1 MKSSRAGSPRI
12 SVAATTNSVA
22 QQGVPFIHN
31 RWLQLVVGIVGMVA
45 IANLQYGWTL
55 FVTPIDSQYHWGT
68 AAIQVAFS
76 LFVLT
81 ETWLVP
87 FEAYLVDRFGP
98 PFIVALGGVLV
109 GLAWVIN
116 SWASTLAWLYV
127 GGIVGGLGAGIVYGT
142 ASGSALK
149 WFPDHRGLA
158 AGLTAAG
165 FGAGSALT
173 VLPIANQIQNNG
185 YQSAFFTWGLVQ
197 GTVVLTCALLMRRP
211 EKGEST
217 QVEKSGVQQTI
228 GNFTPTEM
236 LKTPAFWLL
245 YAMFTM
251 VATGGLMATAQLGP
265 IARDFKVANI
275 PVNLFGLTMAALPFA
290 LSLDRI
296 MNGITRP
303 LFGWISD
310 HLGRE
315 NTMAFAFG
323 LEGLAI
329 LGLISFAHIPEIFV
343 ILSGLAFFAWGEIF
357 SLFPA
362 TSGDLFGQ
370 KFATTNYGLLYTA
383 KGTASLLVPIGSVIV
398 SRTGNWLPVFML
410 AIAFDWIAGLLA
422 FLVLKPLHIRLLSA
436 QSET

>member
-1 MKSSRAGSPRI
+1 MKSAS
-12 SVAATTNSVA
+12 ATRPMPALA
-22 QQGVPFIHN
+22 QPGASFIHN
-31 RWLQLVVGIVGMVA
+31 RWLQLVVGIIGMVA

-55 FVTPIDSQYHWGT
+55 FVVPIDKQHNWGV
-68 AAIQVAFS
+68 AAIQVAFT

-98 PFIVALGGVLV
+98 TLIVGFGGVMV

-116 SWASTLAWLYV
+116 SWANTLAWLYV
-127 GGIVGGLGAGIVYGT
+127 GGIAGGLGAGIVYGT
-142 ASGSALK
+142 ASGAALK
-149 WFPDHRGLA
+149 WFPDRRGLA

-173 VLPIANQIQNNG
+173 VLPIANQIQRSG
-185 YQSAFFTWGLVQ
+185 YQSAFFTWGLIQ
-197 GTVVLTCALLMRRP
+197 GSVVVICALLMRRP
-211 EKGEST
+211 EKGETT
-217 QVEKSGVQQTI
+217 QIEKPRVQQTI
-228 GNFTPTEM
+228 RDFTPMEV

-245 YAMFTM
+245 YAMFAM

-275 PVNLFGLTMAALPFA
+275 PVNLFGLSMAALPFA

-315 NTMAFAFG
+315 NTMALAFG

-329 LGLISFAHIPEIFV
+329 LGLISLAHIPEMFV

-362 TSGDLFGQ
+362 ASGDLFGRE
-370 KFATTNYGLLYTA
+370 FATTNYGLLYTA
-383 KGTASLLVPIGSVIV
+383 KGTASLLVPIGSLIA

-422 FLVLKPLHIRLLSA
+422 FLVLKPLRIRWLSA
-436 QSET
+436 QSEMQAPSKAA